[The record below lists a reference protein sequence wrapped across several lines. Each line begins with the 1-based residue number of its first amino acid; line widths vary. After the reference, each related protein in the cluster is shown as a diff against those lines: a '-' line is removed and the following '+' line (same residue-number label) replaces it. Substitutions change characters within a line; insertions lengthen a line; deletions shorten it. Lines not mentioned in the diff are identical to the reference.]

1 MAVEDKARELGR
13 LIGQSDEYRAVTR
26 ANEALTSDPEATE
39 VLRQMDTLRRDAQA
53 MLTRG
58 EEPTPEMEQQLDQL
72 LTKVQSNPVYQ
83 GMAASQENMDKLMNR
98 VNEWISDSIAK
109 GAQSSIITL
118 G

>member
-1 MAVEDKARELGR
+1 MPVEDKAKELGR

-26 ANEALTSDPEATE
+26 ANEALTNDPDATA
-39 VLRQMDTLRRDAQA
+39 VLRQMDTLRRDAQG

-58 EEPTPEMEQQLDQL
+58 EEPTPEMEQQLDDL
-72 LTKVQSNPVYQ
+72 LTKVQGNPVYQ
-83 GMAASQENMDKLMNR
+83 GMAVAQENMDKLMRR
-98 VNEWISDSIAK
+98 VNDWISEGITK

>member
-1 MAVEDKARELGR
+1 MTAEEKAKELGR

-26 ANEALTSDPEATE
+26 ANDALTSDAEATA
-39 VLRQMDTLRRDAQA
+39 VLREMDTLRRNAQA

-58 EEPTPEMEQQLDQL
+58 EEPTPDMEAQLDNL
-72 LTKVQSNPVYQ
+72 LTKVQGNPVYQ
-83 GMAASQENMDKLMNR
+83 NMAVAQENMDKLMHR
-98 VNEWISDSIAK
+98 VNDWISDGIQK

>member
-1 MAVEDKARELGR
+1 MPVEDKAKELGR

-26 ANEALTSDPEATE
+26 ANEALTNDPDATA
-39 VLRQMDTLRRDAQA
+39 VLHQMDTLRRDAQG

-58 EEPTPEMEQQLDQL
+58 EEPTPEMEQQLDDL
-72 LTKVQSNPVYQ
+72 LTKVQGNPVYQ
-83 GMAASQENMDKLMNR
+83 GMAVAQENMDKLMRR
-98 VNEWISDSIAK
+98 VNDWISEGITK

>member
-1 MAVEDKARELGR
+1 MAVEDKAKELGR

-26 ANEALTSDPEATE
+26 ATDALASDPEATA
-39 VLRQMDTLRRDAQA
+39 VLRQMDTLRLEAQA

-58 EEPTPEMEQQLDQL
+58 EEPTIEMEQQLDAL
-72 LTKVQSNPVYQ
+72 LTQVQGNPVYQ
-83 GMAASQENMDKLMNR
+83 GMAVAQENMDKLMRR
-98 VNEWISDSIAK
+98 VNDWISDGIVK